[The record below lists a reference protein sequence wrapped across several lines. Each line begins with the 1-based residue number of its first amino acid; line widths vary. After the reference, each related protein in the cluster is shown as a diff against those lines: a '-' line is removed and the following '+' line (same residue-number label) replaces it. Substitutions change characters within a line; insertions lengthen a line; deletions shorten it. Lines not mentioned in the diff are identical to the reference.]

1 MYVGTYGR
9 NNGHTYARTYVRR
22 YLQRYIIIEF
32 MLASREF
39 AASVSPSYPELVEGL
54 LTMAADPNIVKG
66 PFVSKKGPQPA
77 RTFFHSRFL

>member
-1 MYVGTYGR
+1 
-9 NNGHTYARTYVRR
+9 
-22 YLQRYIIIEF
+22 